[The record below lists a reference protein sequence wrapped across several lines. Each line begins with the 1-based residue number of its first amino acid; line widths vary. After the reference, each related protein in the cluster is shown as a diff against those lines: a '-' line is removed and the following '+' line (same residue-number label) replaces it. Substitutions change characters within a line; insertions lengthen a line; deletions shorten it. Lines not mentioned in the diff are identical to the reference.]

1 MKELCEHFKPVGQV
15 APTTRGCAG
24 CLAIGADW
32 TQLRMCL
39 TCGYVGCCEDS
50 KHAHALAHFNATGHP
65 LIASIERGETWGW
78 CYVHNRYYDPLP
90 AGMVKRPAVIA
101 GLFGR
106 TRRRA

>member
-1 MKELCEHFKPVGQV
+1 
-15 APTTRGCAG
+15 
-24 CLAIGADW
+24 
-32 TQLRMCL
+32 MCL

-90 AGMVKRPAVIA
+90 AGMVKRPGFIA